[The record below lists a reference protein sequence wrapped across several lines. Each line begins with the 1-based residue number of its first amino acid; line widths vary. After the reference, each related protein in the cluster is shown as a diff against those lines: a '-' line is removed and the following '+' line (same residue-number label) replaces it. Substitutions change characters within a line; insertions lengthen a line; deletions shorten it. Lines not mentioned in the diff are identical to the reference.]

1 MTPPGMMMDELDEL
15 DPEAQEI
22 QKLSIRERVSQ
33 VFTQIHQSA
42 MELADTYL
50 LETKKQV
57 YITPVMFMSVFQIF
71 ENLLTRKNE
80 EIERERSKYEQGVR
94 KLDEAKIMIEEM
106 EEMLTNLQPEL
117 VAKTKQVERTVK
129 RLEKE
134 SKEV

>member
-1 MTPPGMMMDELDEL
+1 MTPPGLMMDELDEL

-71 ENLLTRKNE
+71 ESLLTRKNE
-80 EIERERSKYEQGVR
+80 EIERERSKYE
-94 KLDEAKIMIEEM
+94 
-106 EEMLTNLQPEL
+106 
-117 VAKTKQVERTVK
+117 
-129 RLEKE
+129 
-134 SKEV
+134 